1 MARVSN
7 MCTLNMRCYLRKGCD
22 CTSCPLQV
30 TNNPDRAEDY
40 PKRAEEVEEAQVTVG
55 HRSSD
60 GRLVLMGRGD
70 TSGSVRE
77 TVRRL

>member
-1 MARVSN
+1 M
-7 MCTLNMRCYLRKGCD
+7 
-22 CTSCPLQV
+22 

-40 PKRAEEVEEAQVTVG
+40 LKRAEELEEAQVTVG

-70 TSGSVRE
+70 SSGTVRE
-77 TVRRL
+77 SVSHCGRVVVWTFIVVFLPQIQ

>member
-1 MARVSN
+1 M
-7 MCTLNMRCYLRKGCD
+7 
-22 CTSCPLQV
+22 

-40 PKRAEEVEEAQVTVG
+40 LKRAEELEEAQVTVG

-70 TSGSVRE
+70 TSGTVRE
-77 TVRRL
+77 TVGCRPSIAFHAPC